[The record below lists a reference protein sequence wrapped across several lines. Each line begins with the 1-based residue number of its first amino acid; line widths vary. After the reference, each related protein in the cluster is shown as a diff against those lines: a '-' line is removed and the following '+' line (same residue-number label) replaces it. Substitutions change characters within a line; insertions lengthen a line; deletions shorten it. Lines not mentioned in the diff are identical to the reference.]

1 MRTMREV
8 IRREREVELLHV
20 WHRDDPSMEAFHVKD
35 RRRTPEDWVYN
46 LREEANAKFEER
58 IQNTMTEPPLLR

>member
-1 MRTMREV
+1 
-8 IRREREVELLHV
+8 
-20 WHRDDPSMEAFHVKD
+20 MEAFHVKD